1 MPRERDEADEAE
13 ENEAL
18 NSVGAAGQSSDPN
31 VSEPVTGMP
40 AGGPHDLGEKASRKQ
55 DATGQA

>member
-1 MPRERDEADEAE
+1 MDRERHEDD

-18 NSVGAAGQSSDPN
+18 NAVGAAGQSTDPN
-31 VSEPVTGMP
+31 VAEPVSGMP

>member
-1 MPRERDEADEAE
+1 MDREREAD

-18 NSVGAAGQSSDPN
+18 NAVGAGAQSTDLD
-31 VSEPVTGMP
+31 VAEPVSGMP
-40 AGGPHDLGEKASRKQ
+40 AGGPHDLGEKAARKQ